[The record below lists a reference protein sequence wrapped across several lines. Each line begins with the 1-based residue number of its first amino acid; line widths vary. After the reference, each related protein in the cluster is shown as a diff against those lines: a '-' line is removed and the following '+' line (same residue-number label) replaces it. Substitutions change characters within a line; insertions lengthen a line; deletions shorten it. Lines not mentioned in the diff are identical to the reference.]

1 MLAIRS
7 LQGRLDS
14 DPDVNAARR
23 VFNLSASL
31 IGQLPDGR
39 WIMCDRA
46 MRVYAVLDDAPN
58 LSVIHADRQLRS
70 IPELEAHL
78 TSHNPAYADA
88 PILSADALEI

>member
-1 MLAIRS
+1 MFAIRS
-7 LQGRLDS
+7 LLGRQEL

-39 WIMCDRA
+39 WVMCDRVMSVYTVLEPPLNVFAAHQELLA
-46 MRVYAVLDDAPN
+46 MSTIAERLAVAP
-58 LSVIHADRQLRS
+58 
-70 IPELEAHL
+70 
-78 TSHNPAYADA
+78 A